1 MVQEKKR
8 LIGVRRVSLEGLGEE
23 WGPECYALYLPATF
37 TDKIEVMAIDVA
49 TMTSE
54 QQVESQ
60 EKMVRSHFIKA
71 VGKEYLDSDFVLCDL
86 TVDEATKTPEVSNRL
101 YIAIMGVDVDPKAT
115 RPTVTLQETPTED
128 GVPTETT
135 SSETSAT
142 S

>member
-1 MVQEKKR
+1 MAQESKR

-37 TDKIEVMAIDVA
+37 TDKIEVMAIDVEK
-49 TMTSE
+49 MTSE

-60 EKMVRSHFIKA
+60 EKMVRDHFIKA
-71 VGKEYLDSDFVLCDL
+71 VGKEYVGGEFVECEL
-86 TVDEATKTPEVSNRL
+86 TVDEAVVTPEVSNRL
-101 YIAIMGVDVDPKAT
+101 YIAIMGVDIDPKAT
-115 RPTVTLQETPTED
+115 RPIATTPEMPIE
-128 GVPTETT
+128 GEVSTETT